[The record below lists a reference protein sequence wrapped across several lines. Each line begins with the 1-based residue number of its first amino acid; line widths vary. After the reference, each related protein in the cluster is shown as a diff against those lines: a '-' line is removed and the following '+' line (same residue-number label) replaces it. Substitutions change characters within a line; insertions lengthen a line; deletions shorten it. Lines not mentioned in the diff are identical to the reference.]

1 MATSNSTEPKPR
13 SSHKLPINVDFVAI
27 GIALALAVLIRLGV
41 IHQITF

>member
-1 MATSNSTEPKPR
+1 METPKQTRSN
-13 SSHKLPINVDFVAI
+13 HKLPINVDFLAI

>member
-1 MATSNSTEPKPR
+1 MATPNR
-13 SSHKLPINVDFVAI
+13 SSHKLPINVDFLAI